1 MMSFFMLNKTKSG
14 PGSYADE
21 EKLERAKGFEPS
33 AKPSET
39 SQKQDSSGG
48 CAQIRAQISDASCPD
63 LSKVVASWPN
73 LPAPFKA
80 AILAIVK
87 SVEDV

>member
-1 MMSFFMLNKTKSG
+1 MKPRKLRL
-14 PGSYADE
+14 D

-39 SQKQDSSGG
+39 SQKQDFSNG
-48 CAQIRAQISDASCPD
+48 CTQIRAQISGVSCPD
-63 LSKVVASWPN
+63 LAKVVTSWLN
-73 LPAPFKA
+73 LPAALKA

-87 SVEDV
+87 SVEESQ